1 MTVYPNFTLL
11 IQIINFLILVFILNR
26 ILYKPIR
33 NILRKRE
40 QEFNNLNSLIER
52 IKGEVQEKERSME
65 EIMLQARKLGFME
78 KESLKEEASRYEKE
92 LLKETY
98 TTVEEKL
105 SKAKEE
111 LQKKLEDIQKEL
123 QKDVIIFSQEVAER
137 ILGRGISK

>member
-78 KESLKEEASRYEKE
+78 KESLKEEANKYEKE